1 MEYGKLWGFI
11 FCPSRKI
18 DSSDGFQ
25 FFTFILAFVV
35 LGGRCKD
42 PPLQGAQGMHTGEK
56 SKPSSTEVEG
66 LYQERHGEK
75 AFLGFLS
82 HQEGSSG
89 FFFMLSPF
97 EGLHVS
103 LEG

>member
-1 MEYGKLWGFI
+1 
-11 FCPSRKI
+11 
-18 DSSDGFQ
+18 
-25 FFTFILAFVV
+25 
-35 LGGRCKD
+35 
-42 PPLQGAQGMHTGEK
+42 MHTGGK

-75 AFLGFLS
+75 EFLGFLS

-97 EGLHVS
+97 GGFHVS